1 MELPASFPHE
11 PPTKD
16 HFYEVVCF
24 KRFLVAIWIV
34 YRPGFVYNDHHPVH
48 CIWGF
53 YNTKTKTYHSPINSS
68 KCGDSVDI
76 QRTTPYSAMQ
86 LKLTPLEMA
95 YV

>member
-53 YNTKTKTYHSPINSS
+53 WSSKTDTYYAPINAI

-76 QRTTPYSAMQ
+76 KDTTSYSAMQ
-86 LKLTPLEMA
+86 LSLNPLERA
-95 YV
+95 FL